1 MNQDL
6 MHTLEQITG
15 EEQEILDGRTQ
26 VRKTLYTAGS
36 DFTIDSRK
44 MLEKGRLIDVRTHTR
59 FIDFPRHKHNYI
71 EIMYMCRGRTTH
83 IINNGDRVT
92 LETGDLLFM
101 NQHCSH
107 EVLPAGKDDIGI
119 NFIILPEFFDVAF
132 DMMEE
137 ENVLSNFIISTLM
150 RDSSQ
155 SQYLHFHVSDVLP
168 VQNLVENMVWSLENR
183 QLNGQKI
190 AQTTMGLL
198 FLQLL
203 NYTDRIEQGK
213 ADRYA
218 SRLAMAALRY
228 IEENYKEASLTELAR
243 RENQSVYEL
252 SRLIKAQTGFT
263 FKELLQ
269 LKRFNKAASLLA
281 ETRLPVTDII
291 EAVGYDN
298 TSYFYRRFSQKYGMS
313 PKKYRAAHSGA
324 SPSQ

>member
-1 MNQDL
+1 MNERL
-6 MHTLEQITG
+6 LRELSHITE
-15 EEQEILDGRTQ
+15 EEQDILDGKTGIDR
-26 VRKTLYTAGS
+26 TLYSEGS
-36 DFTIDSRK
+36 DFVITSEK
-44 MLEKGRLIDVRTHTR
+44 MLKEGRLIQFRPHTR
-59 FIDFPRHKHNYI
+59 FVYFPRHTHNYVEMI
-71 EIMYMCRGRTTH
+71 YMCSGSTTH
-83 IINNGDRVT
+83 IINGTELILQRG
-92 LETGDLLFM
+92 ELLIL
-101 NQHCSH
+101 NQHASQ
-107 EVLPAGKDDIGI
+107 EILPAGKEDVAV

-324 SPSQ
+324 SPSP